1 MKRLKQWILMMVA
14 VVVLCGNTFL
24 VNAADLNSV
33 ENASS
38 NTTNTEPE
46 TENKNP
52 ATAEEKEHEI
62 EKLSRYYSDLKV
74 RYKLSKSKLKKM
86 DEIYDNA
93 VAHMRDDKFT
103 VSELTSYEEK
113 TEGYLLDVARETTS
127 SNPSDDDSDKDTNN
141 SASEDQR
148 EHIRGKLNRYYTDLK
163 IRYSLTDEKIKEMD
177 RIYNSAMAYMR
188 NEGLSESELN
198 SYETS
203 IEGYLLEIA
212 KENTSGSEK
221 FLMLSNEVPINDA
234 KFGEQAFV
242 VLSLIN
248 LGKTDITDV
257 VITPTVSNDRAKWPF
272 DINQPYDAQMV
283 QLIQA
288 SSNTADAYNKRMDI
302 GWHFNVRK
310 DVLTGCYPLTFHAT
324 YYQSGSLVETDIV
337 TYINVKGAN
346 PSDTLIKDEDKQN
359 SNPRI
364 IVTGFTTNP
373 DTIYAGST
381 FMLTVSVKNT
391 SAETTVK
398 NVLFNLEATVEGND
412 TTATYAAFL
421 PTSGS
426 SSVYTGSIAPGATY
440 DMSIEMEAKSDLA
453 QKPYVLT
460 VNMKYDTDEQINIS
474 DTAHVSVPIKQE
486 SKLDTSSAEVM
497 PESIAVGEQSNVMFS
512 VYNTGKT
519 TLYNV
524 KVSYKSDSVDEALT
538 YLGNIAPGQTG
549 SVDSMV
555 TGVAPDTGEGIV
567 KAIISYED
575 EAGNETQVEKELNL
589 LVYEMMFDD
598 PGMDMGG
605 EDFEGG
611 GEEPKKGL
619 PVVAIVIIV
628 VVVIAVIVV
637 VVALIKKKKKAKQH
651 QEDMDLLDGDDE

>member
-1 MKRLKQWILMMVA
+1 MFA
-14 VVVLCGNTFL
+14 VVLLCGNTL
-24 VNAADLNSV
+24 SVCAAETGN
-33 ENASS
+33 
-38 NTTNTEPE
+38 NTNNGSE
-46 TENKNP
+46 TENTNP
-52 ATAEEKEHEI
+52 ASAEDKEHAI
-62 EKLSRYYSDLKV
+62 EMLNQYYSDLKV

-86 DEIYDNA
+86 DAIYDNA
-93 VAHMRDDKFT
+93 VAYMKEAKLT
-103 VSELTSYEEK
+103 VSELASYEK
-113 TEGYLLDVARETTS
+113 DAEGYLLEVARETTS
-127 SNPSDDDSDKDTNN
+127 STPSDDDSSDDTIN
-141 SASEDQR
+141 SASEAQR
-148 EHIRGKLNRYYTDLK
+148 EHVRGKLNRYYTDLK
-163 IRYSLTDEKIKEMD
+163 VRYSLSDEKIKKMD
-177 RIYNSAMAYMR
+177 RVYNSAMAYMR
-188 NEGLSESELN
+188 NEGLTESELN
-198 SYETS
+198 AYESS
-203 IEGYLLEIA
+203 IEEYLLEIA
-212 KENTSGSEK
+212 KENTTGTEK
-221 FLMLSNEVPINDA
+221 FLMLSNEVPISDA
-234 KFGEQAFV
+234 KYGERAFV

-302 GWHFNVRK
+302 GWNFNVRK

-337 TYINVKGAN
+337 TYINVRGAN

-391 SAETTVK
+391 SADTTVE

-426 SSVYTGSIAPGATY
+426 SSVYTSSIAPGATY

-460 VNMKYDTDEQINIS
+460 VNMKYDTDEQINIA

-486 SKLDTSSAEVM
+486 SKLDTSSAEIM

-575 EAGNETQVEKELNL
+575 EAGNETQVEKDLNL
-589 LVYEMMFDD
+589 SVYEMVFDD
-598 PGMDMGG
+598 PGMEMGG
-605 EDFEGG
+605 EEFMGG
-611 GEEPKKGL
+611 EEEPKKGI
-619 PVVAIVIIV
+619 PVVVIIIIV
-628 VVVIAVIVV
+628 VVVIAAVIVV
-637 VVALIKKKKKAKQH
+637 AAVIKKKKKAKQH
-651 QEDMDLLDGDDE
+651 KEDMDLLDEDKE

>member
-1 MKRLKQWILMMVA
+1 MRRFKERLLIMFA
-14 VVVLCGNTFL
+14 VVLLCGNTL
-24 VNAADLNSV
+24 SVCAAETGN
-33 ENASS
+33 
-38 NTTNTEPE
+38 NTNNGSE
-46 TENKNP
+46 TENTNP
-52 ATAEEKEHEI
+52 ASAEDKEHAI
-62 EKLSRYYSDLKV
+62 EMLNQYYSDLKV

-86 DEIYDNA
+86 DAIYDNA
-93 VAHMRDDKFT
+93 VAYMKEAKLT
-103 VSELTSYEEK
+103 VSELASYEK
-113 TEGYLLDVARETTS
+113 DAEGYLLEVARETTS
-127 SNPSDDDSDKDTNN
+127 STPSDDDSSDDTIN
-141 SASEDQR
+141 SASEAQR
-148 EHIRGKLNRYYTDLK
+148 EHVRGKLNRYYTDLK
-163 IRYSLTDEKIKEMD
+163 VRYSLSDEKIKKMD
-177 RIYNSAMAYMR
+177 RVYNSAMAYMR
-188 NEGLSESELN
+188 NEGLTESELN
-198 SYETS
+198 AYESS
-203 IEGYLLEIA
+203 IEEYLLEIA
-212 KENTSGSEK
+212 KENTTGTEK
-221 FLMLSNEVPINDA
+221 FLMLSNEVPISDA
-234 KFGEQAFV
+234 KYGEQAFV

-257 VITPTVSNDRAKWPF
+257 VITPNVSNDRAKWPF

-288 SSNTADAYNKRMDI
+288 SSNTADAYNTRMDI
-302 GWHFNVRK
+302 GWNFNVRK

-337 TYINVKGAN
+337 TYINVRGAN

-391 SAETTVK
+391 SADTTVE

-426 SSVYTGSIAPGATY
+426 SSVYTSSIAPGATY

-460 VNMKYDTDEQINIS
+460 VNMKYDTDEQINIA

-486 SKLDTSSAEVM
+486 SKLDTSSAEIM

-555 TGVAPDTGEGIV
+555 TGVASDTGEGIV

-575 EAGNETQVEKELNL
+575 EAGNETQVEKDLNL
-589 LVYEMMFDD
+589 SVYEMVFDD
-598 PGMDMGG
+598 PGMEMGG
-605 EDFEGG
+605 EEFMGG
-611 GEEPKKGL
+611 EEEPKKGI
-619 PVVAIVIIV
+619 PVVVIIIIV
-628 VVVIAVIVV
+628 VVVIAAVIVV
-637 VVALIKKKKKAKQH
+637 AAVIKKKKKAKQH
-651 QEDMDLLDGDDE
+651 KEDMDLLDEDKE

>member
-1 MKRLKQWILMMVA
+1 MFA
-14 VVVLCGNTFL
+14 VVLLCGNTL
-24 VNAADLNSV
+24 SVCAAETGN
-33 ENASS
+33 
-38 NTTNTEPE
+38 NTNNGSE
-46 TENKNP
+46 TENTNP
-52 ATAEEKEHEI
+52 ASAEDKEHAI
-62 EKLSRYYSDLKV
+62 EMLNQYYSDLKV

-86 DEIYDNA
+86 DAIYDNA
-93 VAHMRDDKFT
+93 VAYMKEAKLT
-103 VSELTSYEEK
+103 VSELASYEK
-113 TEGYLLDVARETTS
+113 DAEGYLLEVARETTS
-127 SNPSDDDSDKDTNN
+127 STPSDDDSSDDTIN
-141 SASEDQR
+141 SASEAQR
-148 EHIRGKLNRYYTDLK
+148 EHVRGKLNRYYTDLK
-163 IRYSLTDEKIKEMD
+163 VRYSLSDEKIKKMD
-177 RIYNSAMAYMR
+177 RVYNSAMAYMR
-188 NEGLSESELN
+188 NEGLTESELN
-198 SYETS
+198 AYESS
-203 IEGYLLEIA
+203 IEEYLLEIA
-212 KENTSGSEK
+212 KENTTGTEK
-221 FLMLSNEVPINDA
+221 FLMLSNEVPISDA
-234 KFGEQAFV
+234 KYGEQAFV

-302 GWHFNVRK
+302 GWNFNVRK

-337 TYINVKGAN
+337 TYINVRGAN

-391 SAETTVK
+391 SADTTVE
-398 NVLFNLEATVEGND
+398 NVLFNLEATVGGND

-426 SSVYTGSIAPGATY
+426 SSVYTSSIAPGATY

-460 VNMKYDTDEQINIS
+460 VNMKYDTDEQINIA

-486 SKLDTSSAEVM
+486 SKLDTSSAEIM

-575 EAGNETQVEKELNL
+575 EAGNETQVEKDLNL
-589 LVYEMMFDD
+589 SVYEMVFDD
-598 PGMDMGG
+598 PGMEMGG
-605 EDFEGG
+605 EEFMGG
-611 GEEPKKGL
+611 EEEPKKGI
-619 PVVAIVIIV
+619 PVVVIIIIV
-628 VVVIAVIVV
+628 VVVIAAVIVV
-637 VVALIKKKKKAKQH
+637 AAVIKKKKKAKQH
-651 QEDMDLLDGDDE
+651 KEDMDLLDEDKE

>member
-1 MKRLKQWILMMVA
+1 MRRFKERLLIMFA
-14 VVVLCGNTFL
+14 VVLLCGNTL
-24 VNAADLNSV
+24 SVCAA
-33 ENASS
+33 ETGS
-38 NTTNTEPE
+38 NTNNGSE
-46 TENKNP
+46 TENTNP
-52 ATAEEKEHEI
+52 ASAEDKEHAI
-62 EKLSRYYSDLKV
+62 EMLTQYYSDLKV

-86 DEIYDNA
+86 DAIYDNA
-93 VAHMRDDKFT
+93 VAYMKEAKLT
-103 VSELTSYEEK
+103 VSELASYEK
-113 TEGYLLDVARETTS
+113 DAEGYLLEVARETTS
-127 SNPSDDDSDKDTNN
+127 NTPSDDDSSDDTIN
-141 SASEDQR
+141 SASEAQR

-163 IRYSLTDEKIKEMD
+163 VRYSLSDEKIKKMD
-177 RIYNSAMAYMR
+177 RVYNSAMAYMR
-188 NEGLSESELN
+188 NEGLTESELN
-198 SYETS
+198 AYESS
-203 IEGYLLEIA
+203 IEEYLLEIA
-212 KENTSGSEK
+212 KENTTGTEK
-221 FLMLSNEVPINDA
+221 FLMLSNEVPISDA
-234 KFGEQAFV
+234 KYGEQAFV

-302 GWHFNVRK
+302 GWNFNVRK

-337 TYINVKGAN
+337 TYINVRGAN

-391 SAETTVK
+391 SADTTVE

-426 SSVYTGSIAPGATY
+426 SSVYTSSIAPGATY

-460 VNMKYDTDEQINIS
+460 VNMKYDTDEQINIA

-486 SKLDTSSAEVM
+486 SKLDTSSAEIM

-575 EAGNETQVEKELNL
+575 EAGNETQVEKDLNL
-589 LVYEMMFDD
+589 SVYEMVFDD
-598 PGMDMGG
+598 PGMEIGG
-605 EDFEGG
+605 EEFVGG
-611 GEEPKKGL
+611 EEEPKKGL
-619 PVVAIVIIV
+619 PVVVIVIIV
-628 VVVIAVIVV
+628 VALIAVVIVIAAV
-637 VVALIKKKKKAKQH
+637 IKKKKKAKQH
-651 QEDMDLLDGDDE
+651 KEDMDLLDEDKE

>member
-1 MKRLKQWILMMVA
+1 MRRFKERLLIMFA
-14 VVVLCGNTFL
+14 VVLLCGNTL
-24 VNAADLNSV
+24 SVCAAETGNATNNS
-33 ENASS
+33 S
-38 NTTNTEPE
+38 E
-46 TENKNP
+46 TENTNP
-52 ATAEEKEHEI
+52 ASAEDKEHAI
-62 EKLSRYYSDLKV
+62 EMLNQYYSDLKV

-86 DEIYDNA
+86 DAIYDNA
-93 VAHMRDDKFT
+93 VAYMKEAKLT
-103 VSELTSYEEK
+103 VSELASYEK
-113 TEGYLLDVARETTS
+113 DAEGYLLEVARETTS
-127 SNPSDDDSDKDTNN
+127 STPSDDDSSDDTIN
-141 SASEDQR
+141 SASEAQR
-148 EHIRGKLNRYYTDLK
+148 EHVRGKLNRYYTDLK
-163 IRYSLTDEKIKEMD
+163 VRYSLSDEKIKKMD
-177 RIYNSAMAYMR
+177 RVYNSAMAYMR
-188 NEGLSESELN
+188 NEGLTESELN
-198 SYETS
+198 AYESS
-203 IEGYLLEIA
+203 IEEYLLEIA
-212 KENTSGSEK
+212 KENTTGTEK
-221 FLMLSNEVPINDA
+221 FLMLSNEVPISDA
-234 KFGEQAFV
+234 KYGEQAFV

-302 GWHFNVRK
+302 GWNFNVRK

-337 TYINVKGAN
+337 TYINVRGAN

-391 SAETTVK
+391 SADTTVE

-426 SSVYTGSIAPGATY
+426 SSVYTSSIAPGATY

-460 VNMKYDTDEQINIS
+460 VNMKYDTDEQINIA

-486 SKLDTSSAEVM
+486 SKLDTSSAEIM

-555 TGVAPDTGEGIV
+555 TGVAPDAGEGIV

-575 EAGNETQVEKELNL
+575 EAGNETQVEKDLNL
-589 LVYEMMFDD
+589 SVYEMVFDD
-598 PGMDMGG
+598 PGMEMGG
-605 EDFEGG
+605 EEFMGG
-611 GEEPKKGL
+611 EEEPKKGI
-619 PVVAIVIIV
+619 PVVVIIIIV
-628 VVVIAVIVV
+628 VVVIAAVIVV
-637 VVALIKKKKKAKQH
+637 AAVIKKKKKAKQH
-651 QEDMDLLDGDDE
+651 KEDMDLLDEDKE

>member
-1 MKRLKQWILMMVA
+1 MRRFKERLLIMFA
-14 VVVLCGNTFL
+14 VVLLCGNTL
-24 VNAADLNSV
+24 SVCAAETGNATNNS
-33 ENASS
+33 S
-38 NTTNTEPE
+38 E
-46 TENKNP
+46 TENTNP
-52 ATAEEKEHEI
+52 ASAEDKEHAI
-62 EKLSRYYSDLKV
+62 EMLNQYYSDLKV

-86 DEIYDNA
+86 DAIYDNA
-93 VAHMRDDKFT
+93 VAYMKEAKLT
-103 VSELTSYEEK
+103 VSELAGYEK
-113 TEGYLLDVARETTS
+113 DAEGYLLEVARETTS
-127 SNPSDDDSDKDTNN
+127 STPSDDDSSDDTIN
-141 SASEDQR
+141 SASEAQR

-163 IRYSLTDEKIKEMD
+163 VRYSLSDEKIKKMD
-177 RIYNSAMAYMR
+177 RVYNSAMAYMR
-188 NEGLSESELN
+188 NEGLTESELN
-198 SYETS
+198 AYESS
-203 IEGYLLEIA
+203 IEEYLLEIA
-212 KENTSGSEK
+212 KENTTGTEK
-221 FLMLSNEVPINDA
+221 FLMLSNEVPISDA
-234 KFGEQAFV
+234 KYGEQAFV

-302 GWHFNVRK
+302 GWNFNVRK

-337 TYINVKGAN
+337 TYINVRGAN

-391 SAETTVK
+391 SADTTVE

-426 SSVYTGSIAPGATY
+426 SSVYTSSIAPGATY

-460 VNMKYDTDEQINIS
+460 VNMKYDTDEQINIA

-486 SKLDTSSAEVM
+486 SKLDTSSAEIM

-575 EAGNETQVEKELNL
+575 EAGNETQVEKDLNL
-589 LVYEMMFDD
+589 SVYEMVFDD
-598 PGMDMGG
+598 PGMEMGG
-605 EDFEGG
+605 EEFMDGE
-611 GEEPKKGL
+611 EEPKKGI
-619 PVVAIVIIV
+619 PVVVIIIIV
-628 VVVIAVIVV
+628 VVVIAAVIVV
-637 VVALIKKKKKAKQH
+637 AAVIKKKKKAKQH
-651 QEDMDLLDGDDE
+651 KEDMDLLDEDKE

>member
-1 MKRLKQWILMMVA
+1 MRRFKERLLIMFA
-14 VVVLCGNTFL
+14 VVLLCGNTL
-24 VNAADLNSV
+24 SVCAAETGN
-33 ENASS
+33 
-38 NTTNTEPE
+38 NTNNGSE
-46 TENKNP
+46 TENTNP
-52 ATAEEKEHEI
+52 ASAEDKEHAI
-62 EKLSRYYSDLKV
+62 EMLNQYYSDLKV

-86 DEIYDNA
+86 DAIYDNA
-93 VAHMRDDKFT
+93 VAYMKEAKLT
-103 VSELTSYEEK
+103 VSELASYEK
-113 TEGYLLDVARETTS
+113 DAEGYLLEVARETTS
-127 SNPSDDDSDKDTNN
+127 STPSDDDSSDDTIN
-141 SASEDQR
+141 SASEAQR
-148 EHIRGKLNRYYTDLK
+148 EHVRGKLNRYYTDLK
-163 IRYSLTDEKIKEMD
+163 VRYSLSDEKIKKMD
-177 RIYNSAMAYMR
+177 RVYNSAMAYMR
-188 NEGLSESELN
+188 NEGLTESELN
-198 SYETS
+198 AYESS
-203 IEGYLLEIA
+203 IEEYLLEIA
-212 KENTSGSEK
+212 KENTTGTEK
-221 FLMLSNEVPINDA
+221 FLMLSNEVPISDA
-234 KFGEQAFV
+234 KYGEQAFV

-302 GWHFNVRK
+302 GWNFNVRK

-337 TYINVKGAN
+337 TYINVRGAN

-391 SAETTVK
+391 SADTTVE

-426 SSVYTGSIAPGATY
+426 SSVYTSSIAPGATY

-460 VNMKYDTDEQINIS
+460 VNMKYDTDEQINIA

-486 SKLDTSSAEVM
+486 SKLDTSSAEIM

-555 TGVAPDTGEGIV
+555 TGVASDTGEGIV

-575 EAGNETQVEKELNL
+575 EAGNETQVEKDLNL
-589 LVYEMMFDD
+589 SVYEMVFDD
-598 PGMDMGG
+598 PGMEMGG
-605 EDFEGG
+605 EEFMGG
-611 GEEPKKGL
+611 EEEPKKGI
-619 PVVAIVIIV
+619 PVVVIIIIV
-628 VVVIAVIVV
+628 VVVIAAVIVV
-637 VVALIKKKKKAKQH
+637 AAVIKKKKKAKQH
-651 QEDMDLLDGDDE
+651 KEDMDLLDEDKE

>member
-1 MKRLKQWILMMVA
+1 MFA
-14 VVVLCGNTFL
+14 VVLLCGNTL
-24 VNAADLNSV
+24 SVCAAETGN
-33 ENASS
+33 
-38 NTTNTEPE
+38 NTNNGSE
-46 TENKNP
+46 TENTNP
-52 ATAEEKEHEI
+52 ASAEDKEHAI
-62 EKLSRYYSDLKV
+62 EMLNQYYSDLKV

-86 DEIYDNA
+86 DAIYDNA
-93 VAHMRDDKFT
+93 VAYMKEAKLT
-103 VSELTSYEEK
+103 VSELASYEK
-113 TEGYLLDVARETTS
+113 DAEGYLLEVARETTS
-127 SNPSDDDSDKDTNN
+127 STPSDDDSSDDTIN
-141 SASEDQR
+141 SASEAQR
-148 EHIRGKLNRYYTDLK
+148 EHVRGKLNRYYTDLK
-163 IRYSLTDEKIKEMD
+163 VRYSLSDEKIKKLD
-177 RIYNSAMAYMR
+177 RVYNSAMAYMR
-188 NEGLSESELN
+188 NEGLTESELN
-198 SYETS
+198 AYESS
-203 IEGYLLEIA
+203 IEEYLLEIA
-212 KENTSGSEK
+212 KENTTGTEK
-221 FLMLSNEVPINDA
+221 FLMLSNEVPISDA
-234 KFGEQAFV
+234 KYGEQAFV

-302 GWHFNVRK
+302 GWNFNVRK

-337 TYINVKGAN
+337 TYINVRGAN

-381 FMLTVSVKNT
+381 FMLTVSVRNT
-391 SAETTVK
+391 SADTTVE

-426 SSVYTGSIAPGATY
+426 SSVYTSSIAPGATY

-460 VNMKYDTDEQINIS
+460 VNMKYDTDEQINIA

-486 SKLDTSSAEVM
+486 SKLDTSSAEIM

-575 EAGNETQVEKELNL
+575 EAGNETQVEKDLNL
-589 LVYEMMFDD
+589 SVYEMVFDD
-598 PGMDMGG
+598 PGMEMGG
-605 EDFEGG
+605 EEFMGG
-611 GEEPKKGL
+611 EEEPKKGI
-619 PVVAIVIIV
+619 PVVVIIIIV
-628 VVVIAVIVV
+628 VVVIAAVIVV
-637 VVALIKKKKKAKQH
+637 AAVIKKKKKAKQH
-651 QEDMDLLDGDDE
+651 KEDMDLLDEDKE

>member
-1 MKRLKQWILMMVA
+1 M
-14 VVVLCGNTFL
+14 
-24 VNAADLNSV
+24 
-33 ENASS
+33 
-38 NTTNTEPE
+38 
-46 TENKNP
+46 
-52 ATAEEKEHEI
+52 
-62 EKLSRYYSDLKV
+62 
-74 RYKLSKSKLKKM
+74 
-86 DEIYDNA
+86 
-93 VAHMRDDKFT
+93 
-103 VSELTSYEEK
+103 SELAGYEK
-113 TEGYLLDVARETTS
+113 DAEGYLLEVARETTS
-127 SNPSDDDSDKDTNN
+127 STPSDDDSSDDTIN
-141 SASEDQR
+141 SASEAQR

-163 IRYSLTDEKIKEMD
+163 VRYSLSDEKIKKMD
-177 RIYNSAMAYMR
+177 RVYNSAMAYMR
-188 NEGLSESELN
+188 NEGLTESELN
-198 SYETS
+198 AYESS
-203 IEGYLLEIA
+203 IEEYLLEIA
-212 KENTSGSEK
+212 KENTTGTEK
-221 FLMLSNEVPINDA
+221 FLMLSNEVPISDA
-234 KFGEQAFV
+234 KYGEQAFV

-302 GWHFNVRK
+302 GWNFNVRK

-337 TYINVKGAN
+337 TYINVRGAN

-391 SAETTVK
+391 SADTTVE

-426 SSVYTGSIAPGATY
+426 SSVYTSSIAPGATY

-460 VNMKYDTDEQINIS
+460 VNMKYDTDEQINIA

-486 SKLDTSSAEVM
+486 SKLDTSSAEIM

-575 EAGNETQVEKELNL
+575 EAGNETQVEKDLNL
-589 LVYEMMFDD
+589 SVYEMVFDD
-598 PGMDMGG
+598 PGMEMGG
-605 EDFEGG
+605 EEFMGG
-611 GEEPKKGL
+611 EEEPKKGI
-619 PVVAIVIIV
+619 PVVVIIIIV
-628 VVVIAVIVV
+628 VVVIAAVIVV
-637 VVALIKKKKKAKQH
+637 AAVIKKKKKAKQH
-651 QEDMDLLDGDDE
+651 KEDMDLLDEDKE

>member
-1 MKRLKQWILMMVA
+1 MRRFKERLLIMFA
-14 VVVLCGNTFL
+14 VVLLCGNTL
-24 VNAADLNSV
+24 SVCAAETGN
-33 ENASS
+33 
-38 NTTNTEPE
+38 NTNNGSE
-46 TENKNP
+46 TENTNP
-52 ATAEEKEHEI
+52 ASAEDKEHAI
-62 EKLSRYYSDLKV
+62 EMLNQYYSDLKV

-86 DEIYDNA
+86 DAIYDNA
-93 VAHMRDDKFT
+93 VAYMKEAKLT
-103 VSELTSYEEK
+103 VSELASYEK
-113 TEGYLLDVARETTS
+113 DAEGYLLEVARETTS
-127 SNPSDDDSDKDTNN
+127 STPSDDDSSDDTIN
-141 SASEDQR
+141 SASEAQR
-148 EHIRGKLNRYYTDLK
+148 EHVRGKLNRYYTDLK
-163 IRYSLTDEKIKEMD
+163 VRYSLSDEKIKKMD
-177 RIYNSAMAYMR
+177 RVYNSAMAYMR
-188 NEGLSESELN
+188 NEGLTESELN
-198 SYETS
+198 AYESS
-203 IEGYLLEIA
+203 IEEYLLEIA
-212 KENTSGSEK
+212 KENTTGTEK
-221 FLMLSNEVPINDA
+221 FLMLSNEVPISDA
-234 KFGEQAFV
+234 KYGEQAFV

-302 GWHFNVRK
+302 GWNFNVRK

-337 TYINVKGAN
+337 TYINVRGAN

-391 SAETTVK
+391 SADTTVE

-426 SSVYTGSIAPGATY
+426 SSVYTSSIAPGATY

-460 VNMKYDTDEQINIS
+460 VNMKYDTDEQINIA

-486 SKLDTSSAEVM
+486 SKLDTSSAEIM

-575 EAGNETQVEKELNL
+575 EAGNETQVEKDLNL
-589 LVYEMMFDD
+589 SVYEMVFDD
-598 PGMDMGG
+598 PGMEMGG
-605 EDFEGG
+605 EEFMGG
-611 GEEPKKGL
+611 EEEPKKGI
-619 PVVAIVIIV
+619 PVVVIIIIV
-628 VVVIAVIVV
+628 VVVIAAVIVV
-637 VVALIKKKKKAKQH
+637 AAVIKKKKKAKQH
-651 QEDMDLLDGDDE
+651 KEDMDLLDEDKE

>member
-1 MKRLKQWILMMVA
+1 MFA
-14 VVVLCGNTFL
+14 VVLLCGNTL
-24 VNAADLNSV
+24 SVCAAETGN
-33 ENASS
+33 
-38 NTTNTEPE
+38 NTNNGSE
-46 TENKNP
+46 TENTNP
-52 ATAEEKEHEI
+52 ASAEDKEHAI
-62 EKLSRYYSDLKV
+62 EMLNQYYSDLKV

-86 DEIYDNA
+86 DAIYDNA
-93 VAHMRDDKFT
+93 VAYMKEAKLT
-103 VSELTSYEEK
+103 VSELASYEK
-113 TEGYLLDVARETTS
+113 DAEGYLLEVARETTS
-127 SNPSDDDSDKDTNN
+127 STPSDDDSSDDTIN
-141 SASEDQR
+141 SASEAQR
-148 EHIRGKLNRYYTDLK
+148 EHVRGKLNRYYTDLK
-163 IRYSLTDEKIKEMD
+163 VRYSLSDEKIKKMD
-177 RIYNSAMAYMR
+177 RVYNSAMAYMR
-188 NEGLSESELN
+188 NEGLTESELN
-198 SYETS
+198 AYESS
-203 IEGYLLEIA
+203 IEEYLLEIA
-212 KENTSGSEK
+212 KENTTGTEK
-221 FLMLSNEVPINDA
+221 FLMLSNEVPISDA
-234 KFGEQAFV
+234 KYGEQAFV

-302 GWHFNVRK
+302 GWNFNVRK

-337 TYINVKGAN
+337 TYINVRGAN

-391 SAETTVK
+391 SADTTVE

-426 SSVYTGSIAPGATY
+426 SSVYTSSIAPGATY

-460 VNMKYDTDEQINIS
+460 VNMKYDTDEQINIA

-486 SKLDTSSAEVM
+486 SKLDTSSAEIM

-575 EAGNETQVEKELNL
+575 EAGNETQVEKDLNL
-589 LVYEMMFDD
+589 SVYEMVFDD
-598 PGMDMGG
+598 PGMEMGG
-605 EDFEGG
+605 EEFMGG
-611 GEEPKKGL
+611 EEEPKKGI
-619 PVVAIVIIV
+619 PVVVIIIIV
-628 VVVIAVIVV
+628 VVVIAAVIVV
-637 VVALIKKKKKAKQH
+637 AAVIKKKKKAKQH
-651 QEDMDLLDGDDE
+651 KEDMDLLDEDKE

>member
-1 MKRLKQWILMMVA
+1 MFA
-14 VVVLCGNTFL
+14 VVLLCGNTL
-24 VNAADLNSV
+24 SVCAAETGN
-33 ENASS
+33 
-38 NTTNTEPE
+38 NTNNGSE
-46 TENKNP
+46 TENTNP
-52 ATAEEKEHEI
+52 ASAEDKEHAI
-62 EKLSRYYSDLKV
+62 EMLNQYYSDLKV

-86 DEIYDNA
+86 DAIYDNA
-93 VAHMRDDKFT
+93 VAYMKEAKLT
-103 VSELTSYEEK
+103 VSELASYEK
-113 TEGYLLDVARETTS
+113 DAEGYLLEVARETTS
-127 SNPSDDDSDKDTNN
+127 STPSDDDSSDDTIN
-141 SASEDQR
+141 SASEAQR
-148 EHIRGKLNRYYTDLK
+148 EHVRGKLNRYYTDLK
-163 IRYSLTDEKIKEMD
+163 VRYSLSDEKIKKMD
-177 RIYNSAMAYMR
+177 RVYNSAMAYMR
-188 NEGLSESELN
+188 NEGLTESELN
-198 SYETS
+198 AYESS
-203 IEGYLLEIA
+203 IEEYLLEIA
-212 KENTSGSEK
+212 KENTTGTEK
-221 FLMLSNEVPINDA
+221 FLMLSNEVPISDA
-234 KFGEQAFV
+234 KYGEQAFV

-302 GWHFNVRK
+302 GWNFNVRK

-337 TYINVKGAN
+337 TYINVRGAN

-373 DTIYAGST
+373 DTIYGGST

-391 SAETTVK
+391 SADTTVE

-426 SSVYTGSIAPGATY
+426 SSVYTSSIAPGATY

-460 VNMKYDTDEQINIS
+460 VNMKYDTDEQINIA

-486 SKLDTSSAEVM
+486 SKLDTSSAEIM

-575 EAGNETQVEKELNL
+575 EAGNETQVEKDLNL
-589 LVYEMMFDD
+589 SVYEMVFDD
-598 PGMDMGG
+598 PGMEMGG
-605 EDFEGG
+605 EEFMG
-611 GEEPKKGL
+611 GEEESKKGI
-619 PVVAIVIIV
+619 PVVVIIIIV
-628 VVVIAVIVV
+628 VVVIAAVIVV
-637 VVALIKKKKKAKQH
+637 AAVIKKKKKAKQH
-651 QEDMDLLDGDDE
+651 KEDMDLLDEDKE